1 MNDRRLWAAM
11 GILVVAIWLV
21 GAAVTRYSLEQMA
34 YYTPIAVVV
43 VGGDRGTRGA
53 AGEGRRRRLAPAQAR
68 VALLTASDGL
78 RTVTV
83 RDESLDDCTVDAAS
97 RRSRPRSG

>member
-21 GAAVTRYSLEQMA
+21 AAAVTRYSLERMA

-43 VGGDRGTRGA
+43 VGATVGLVVLWVKVVVDSF
-53 AGEGRRRRLAPAQAR
+53 RRRR
-68 VALLTASDGL
+68 
-78 RTVTV
+78 
-83 RDESLDDCTVDAAS
+83 ES
-97 RRSRPRSG
+97 RF